1 MNRFKKPEACAEGNA
16 AAMLE
21 KPHVFLSAYAS
32 GFQRNDI
39 ERFSTFDV
47 VR

>member
-1 MNRFKKPEACAEGNA
+1 
-16 AAMLE
+16 MLE

-32 GFQRNDI
+32 VFQRNDI
-39 ERFSTFDV
+39 ERFSRFDV